1 MGWFTSKW
9 FKRKKKPALPAPAMI
24 VLLDRL
30 VPMDAEAAKAAA
42 TALAAIEP
50 LRLYPKFDLAAAAGT
65 ELGKEVEYGHV
76 DFDSHRVR
84 LVGLPAPVPE
94 SVLETTVRVSHWPVA
109 QREAMAAHGAHM
121 ILWHEGGGASQRERF
136 IALYKLAA
144 VLGGDRLRGVVIED
158 SWTCAPP
165 EAVRDFLQAKFLVE
179 LREAPMPF
187 LFTGYVT
194 SFDDAGAWFMSK
206 GNHYFGVP
214 DLVYHGPRDT
224 DPGEA
229 LEIVMQVF
237 MYLTGGA
244 KILPG
249 HTAQIAEEV
258 FLKFSLVPEN
268 HSNPEWLKGAG
279 ETLVLEKISKD
290 QINTGKK

>member
-1 MGWFTSKW
+1 MGWNW
-9 FKRKKKPALPAPAMI
+9 FKRKKKSALPAPAMI
-24 VLLDRL
+24 VLLERPVQID
-30 VPMDAEAAKAAA
+30 AKAAA
-42 TALAAIEP
+42 EALAAIEP
-50 LRLYPKFDLAAAAGT
+50 LRLYPKFELLAAQDTAP
-65 ELGKEVEYGHV
+65 GKEVEYGHV
-76 DFDSHRVR
+76 DFDSHRIR

-144 VLGGDRLRGVVIED
+144 VLGGAQLRGVLIED

-165 EAVRDFLQAKFLVE
+165 EAVRDFLNARHLVE
-179 LREAPMPF
+179 LREAPAPF

-194 SFDDAGAWFMSK
+194 SFDDAGAWFMTK

-214 DLVYHGPRDT
+214 DLVFHGPKDT

-249 HTAQIAEEV
+249 HTAQIAEETY
-258 FLKFSLVPEN
+258 LKFSEVPEK
-268 HSNPEWLKGAG
+268 HSNAEWLKGAG
-279 ETLVLEKISKD
+279 ETLVVEKISKD
-290 QINTGKK
+290 QINQAKK